1 MNFLRQPVD
10 DPEINLI
17 PLVDVLL
24 VILIFLMVTTTYSRF
39 AELRINLPVAA
50 ADKVPDRPREITLAI
65 NASGGYA
72 LDGRRL
78 EETTVEALVA
88 ALRQARTDRAGGG
101 APGAGRTDP
110 VLVVQGDR
118 QAGLQAVVTA
128 MEAARLA
135 GLQQITI
142 STQSGA
148 GQ

>member
-50 ADKVPDRPREITLAI
+50 ADKVPERPREITLAI
-65 NASGGYA
+65 NANGGYA
-72 LDGRRL
+72 IDGKGLDA
-78 EETTVEALVA
+78 TTAEAVA
-88 ALRQARTDRAGGG
+88 VALRRARADRAGSG
-101 APGAGRTDP
+101 ATGAGPADP
-110 VLVVQGDR
+110 VLVIQGDR

-142 STQSGA
+142 STQTGA
-148 GQ
+148 AQ